1 MKWAHF
7 VLMRLSA
14 HHPSPSGLRIRI
26 SLPTTANLKA
36 LERHHSIGTTKNI
49 KLRAEFGAWAWCE
62 SWDTK
67 EEMVRRFVQRRRQTG
82 SIEQKN
88 WETEVDGKK
97 FSRNG
102 DTKWRD
108 ESSWGGSVSGRE
120 TFSFLCSLSPPL
132 RSSDSLR
139 SETSPPPSPLDDSLQ
154 INNKASIT
162 GKQMALWI
170 DDNLAV
176 IILCHR

>member
-7 VLMRLSA
+7 VLMRLGA

-62 SWDTK
+62 SWDRK
-67 EEMVRRFVQRRRQTG
+67 EEMVWRFVQRRRQTG

-102 DTKWRD
+102 DTKWQD
-108 ESSWGGSVSGRE
+108 ESSWGGECERPRDLFFPLLALSSVKK
-120 TFSFLCSLSPPL
+120 L
-132 RSSDSLR
+132 RLPQIWN
-139 SETSPPPSPLDDSLQ
+139 EPSPLPSPRFPAD
-154 INNKASIT
+154 
-162 GKQMALWI
+162 
-170 DDNLAV
+170 
-176 IILCHR
+176 